1 MTQTTI
7 EHEAA
12 HSVKESFISKAENA
26 LTDDEI
32 IELAELYLENPVEQ
46 ITRQFDD
53 LAQLYEGRTDRQT
66 DYDFAG
72 RSMQFDIFAT
82 RDAAAGALEEI
93 YATRT
98 QYSSVHGQV
107 RTYGITVLDQ
117 DGNENYSMTIRKDTA
132 RQDTFD
138 VFASGA
144 AVTDAV
150 RREQYI
156 TDFLYRSLIATV
168 RSTDRTPQERV
179 AADEDALTKL
189 QHRLYRGPKV
199 VTSID
204 L

>member
-1 MTQTTI
+1 MTQTTV
-7 EHEAA
+7 EHETAY
-12 HSVKESFISKAENA
+12 SSKESFVAKAEHSLSEN
-26 LTDDEI
+26 EI
-32 IELAELYLENPVEQ
+32 IELAEQYLNNPVEQ

-53 LAQLYEGRTDRQT
+53 LAQLYEGRTDRLT

-82 RDAAAGALEEI
+82 RDAEAGALEEI

-98 QYSSVHGQV
+98 QYSSIHGQV
-107 RTYGITVLDQ
+107 RTYAITVLGQ
-117 DGNENYSMTIRKDTA
+117 DGNESYSMAIAKDAA
-132 RQDTFD
+132 RQDRFD
-138 VFASGA
+138 IFASGVV
-144 AVTDAV
+144 VTDAV

-168 RSTDRTPQERV
+168 RSTDRTPQERME
-179 AADEDALTKL
+179 ADEDALAKL
-189 QHRLYRGPKV
+189 HQRLYRGPKV